1 MKIFEIILK
10 IIVQNILF
18 TINLIKFELV
28 IRMVVFSLFDGGKR

>member
-28 IRMVVFSLFDGGKR
+28 IRMVVFSLF